1 MSSQEIKNLIDS
13 YFDNELSKSEEVFL
27 FSQLSK
33 NIEAREY
40 FKQLNILKTEMQ
52 NTIESF
58 PIELEERILNS
69 TASKFEIPKL
79 FSFNFPSVLG
89 YAFSVV
95 LLILSLLIYTQ
106 SLEYQKDIEIKINQI
121 DQKNRMIEM
130 LFHSL
135 PQAEV
140 RTVLENE
147 IIIKPTS

>member
-69 TASKFEIPKL
+69 TASKFEIPNL
-79 FSFNFPSVLG
+79 FSFNFV
-89 YAFSVV
+89 
-95 LLILSLLIYTQ
+95 ILHGERSSLLTLIW
-106 SLEYQKDIEIKINQI
+106 K
-121 DQKNRMIEM
+121 
-130 LFHSL
+130 
-135 PQAEV
+135 
-140 RTVLENE
+140 
-147 IIIKPTS
+147 

>member
-1 MSSQEIKNLIDS
+1 MSNEKIEVLINR
-13 YFDNELSKSEEVFL
+13 YFDNELNKSEEVFL
-27 FSQLSK
+27 FSELSK

-69 TASKFEIPKL
+69 TASKFEMPKL

-106 SLEYQKDIEIKINQI
+106 SLEYQKDIEIKIDQI

-147 IIIKPTS
+147 IVIKPTS

>member
-52 NTIESF
+52 NTIENF

-69 TASKFEIPKL
+69 TASKFEMPNL

-89 YAFSVV
+89 YAFSIV
-95 LLILSLLIYTQ
+95 LLILSLLFYTQ
-106 SLEYQKDIEIKINQI
+106 SLEYQKDIEIKIDQI

-140 RTVLENE
+140 RTILENE